1 MQVQEEENEK
11 EEEKNRPLQMDGRD
25 RVVHWEPCADNPL
38 KSQKTDLISHKLP
51 EAVHNSAV

>member
-11 EEEKNRPLQMDGRD
+11 EEEKNRRLQMDGRD
-25 RVVHWEPCADNPL
+25 RLFHWEPSADNPL